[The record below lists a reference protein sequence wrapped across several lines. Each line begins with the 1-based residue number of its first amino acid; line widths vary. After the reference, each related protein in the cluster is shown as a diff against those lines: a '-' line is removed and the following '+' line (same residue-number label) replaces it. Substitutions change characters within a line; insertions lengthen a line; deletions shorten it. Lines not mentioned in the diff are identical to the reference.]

1 MAKILIVDDDK
12 NILEEFRNVLLDEGH
27 EVEVALSGEAAIQRC
42 QTQSFDLAFLD
53 VQMPK
58 MQGMDIL
65 DALQQIRRFP
75 VIMMSGFLPLQKEAE
90 IMEHGAQICL
100 RKPLELEKIRHL
112 IQSLSNHRQ
121 P

>member
-12 NILEEFRNVLLDEGH
+12 NILEEFRSVLSDEGH
-27 EVEVALSGEAAIQRC
+27 EAEIALSGEEAIRHC
-42 QTQSFDLAFLD
+42 QDHHFDLAFLD
-53 VQMPK
+53 VQMPN
-58 MQGMDIL
+58 MQGMAIL

-100 RKPLELEKIRHL
+100 RKPLDLEKVRQL
-112 IQSLSNHRQ
+112 IHSLTLHRPQ
-121 P
+121 